1 MHLSSLQCQGM
12 VHIIREEQ
20 KLFVA
25 MNAIK
30 EVSECIN

>member
-1 MHLSSLQCQGM
+1 MYLSALWCQGM

-30 EVSECIN
+30 